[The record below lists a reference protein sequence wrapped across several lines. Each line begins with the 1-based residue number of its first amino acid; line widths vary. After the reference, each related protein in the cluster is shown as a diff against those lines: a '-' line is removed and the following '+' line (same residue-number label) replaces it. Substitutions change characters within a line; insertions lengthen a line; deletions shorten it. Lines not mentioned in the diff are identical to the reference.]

1 MNCLFGGFLFY
12 SAARPRKSFRAGRSP
27 VAKDFTFTY
36 GASVIKYIVYQ
47 KNVSL
52 LIEMELSVSSDRKTM
67 GLFIHASV
75 SPPLTRSLSASA
87 DEGGIYRLLVTPIRC
102 YLGIRK
108 PITVELSNLKPVSFP
123 LVAVS
128 CHFSARCDPPPP
140 LSPPISARLPE
151 FIRGTP
157 LSTGS
162 PFSISSPP
170 GLDSMGDSYSTLP
183 LAPENHSAQDGV
195 QSPKTLHLLMVQV

>member
-1 MNCLFGGFLFY
+1 
-12 SAARPRKSFRAGRSP
+12 
-27 VAKDFTFTY
+27 
-36 GASVIKYIVYQ
+36 
-47 KNVSL
+47 
-52 LIEMELSVSSDRKTM
+52 MELSVSSDRKTM

-162 PFSISSPP
+162 PFSISPPP